1 MATDVNTLMAEAAC
15 LGCTNSEQVNRTLEL
30 ALLRQ
35 ILLQSDPGADTT
47 PATLLEDA
55 KCYAC
60 LTQKDREVIGL
71 ALLDRIATA
80 VA

>member
-1 MATDVNTLMAEAAC
+1 MATDAANTLLAEAKC
-15 LGCTNSEQVNRTLEL
+15 LGCDNSERTVQAIKL

-35 ILLQSDPGADTT
+35 ILLAADSDDPTA
-47 PATLLEDA
+47 AELLDEA

-60 LTQKDREVIGL
+60 LTQKEREVIEL

-80 VA
+80 LA